1 MERVISFFGLFVM
14 IGLAWLMS
22 SHKNKFP
29 WRVVIGG
36 VILQFVFAALV
47 FGTRSTEGTEAPDS
61 QAAVVSAEE
70 TPEKAEGVDDIDKP
84 PKKKVGPLAF
94 VDNTFNSLID
104 CVDAGSKFVFGDNF
118 RDHFFAFRVL
128 PSIIFFA
135 ALMQALYY
143 MGVMQYVVR
152 GLGYVVQR
160 TLGTTGPESL
170 AAAANIFLGQTEAPL
185 VVRPYVKTMTTSEL
199 MAIMV
204 PGFGSTAGGVLIAY
218 KLMGVD
224 AGHLLTASLLSAPAS
239 LLIAKVMIPETEQ
252 SISTGRVDLDM
263 GETGGNILEAITIG
277 ALEGLKLALNVAAML
292 IAFLALIAMFDG
304 VLGWVGSWFGQV
316 WSLTAILSY
325 VFWPFAWIMGIPAE
339 DCRHAGQL
347 LGEKMVAN
355 EFVAYKHLGE
365 WLASDSKVH
374 LAPRTVTILTYAL
387 CGFANF
393 SSIGIQIGGIGG
405 MAPERQRDLAKL
417 GLRAMLGGALANFM
431 TACIAGMLL

>member
-22 SHKNKFP
+22 SHKRRFP

-36 VILQFVFAALV
+36 LLLQIIFAFLILKTTPGNAFFA
-47 FGTRSTEGTEAPDS
+47 
-61 QAAVVSAEE
+61 
-70 TPEKAEGVDDIDKP
+70 GVDG
-84 PKKKVGPLAF
+84 V
-94 VDNTFNSLID
+94 FNALMS
-104 CVDAGSKFVFGDNF
+104 CVNAGSDFVFGIFGQQDNPNLPM
-118 RDHFFAFRVL
+118 RGTLLNTFAFGVL

-135 ALMQALYY
+135 AFMQMLYY
-143 MGVMQYVVR
+143 AGIMQQIVR

-185 VVRPYVKTMTTSEL
+185 VVRPYVNRMTKSEL

-204 PGFGSTAGGVLIAY
+204 PGFGSTAGGVLIAF
-218 KLMGVD
+218 KAMGID
-224 AGHLLTASLLSAPAS
+224 AGHLLTASVLSAPAS
-239 LLIAKVMIPETEQ
+239 LLIAKVMLPETEQ
-252 SISTGRVDLDM
+252 SESVGRVKLDM
-263 GETGGNILEAITIG
+263 GDSSANLLEAISIG
-277 ALEGLKLALNVAAML
+277 TLEGLKLALNVGAML
-292 IAFLALIAMFDG
+292 IAFIALLALADG
-304 VLGWVGSWFGQV
+304 LLGWFGELLHAAGV
-316 WSLTAILSY
+316 WLGMLNAGPPPEWSLTAIFSWIFSPL
-325 VFWPFAWIMGIPAE
+325 AWLMGIPWS
-339 DCRHAGQL
+339 DCPAAGDL
-347 LGEKMVAN
+347 LGRKMVAN
-355 EFVAYKHLGE
+355 EFVAYGTLSE
-365 WLASDSKVH
+365 WMKEGSGVTLQ
-374 LAPRTVTILTYAL
+374 PRTVIILTYAL

>member
-22 SHKNKFP
+22 SHKTRFP

-36 VILQFVFAALV
+36 VILQFVFAAVV
-47 FGTRSTEGTEAPDS
+47 FGTRSTEGTAPPDA
-61 QAAVVSAEE
+61 QDVVAVDGESDNTAEE
-70 TPEKAEGVDDIDKP
+70 PGGDAKP
-84 PKKKVGPLAF
+84 AKKVGPLAF

-104 CVDAGSKFVFGDNF
+104 CVDAGSQFVFGDNF
-118 RDHFFAFRVL
+118 KDHLFAFRVL

-143 MGVMQYVVR
+143 MGVMQHVVR
-152 GLGYVVQR
+152 GLGFVVQR

-239 LLIAKVMIPETEQ
+239 LLIAKVMIPETEH
-252 SISTGRVDLDM
+252 SVSTGRVDLDM
-263 GETGGNILEAITIG
+263 GETGGNVLEAITIG

-304 VLGWVGSWFGQV
+304 MLGWVGSWFGQA

-365 WLASDSKVH
+365 WLAPGSAVN
-374 LAPRTVTILTYAL
+374 LNTRTVTILTYAL